1 MGVFET
7 VSPLQQLSHVA
18 ANFRASEHN
27 ALWLT
32 MAESAVGRSQNFS
45 PELLHDVFALNSAI
59 HANGVAWV
67 ANGAKQPIHYVVLQ
81 SAHPDYF
88 SLGGDLAYFRDCIRR
103 QDHQGL
109 RDYSMLCVDMIY
121 QWSSTLSQHATTVA
135 LVQGRALGG
144 GFETALASDFI
155 IAEEQ
160 SEFGFPE
167 ILFGLFPCT
176 GGMSLLCQRVSVH
189 QAERMMSDGKIYS
202 AAELKAL
209 GVVDEICPRGKGA
222 LAVENFISEHAR
234 HRTARLMLQRGRHR
248 LAPLNYMELQT
259 VVGEWVEAAMGLSDD
274 NLRVLDMLIQ
284 MQRASVIH

>member
-7 VSPLQQLSHVA
+7 VSPLQLSHVA

-32 MAESAVGRSQNFS
+32 MAESTVGRSQNFS
-45 PELLHDVFALNSAI
+45 PELLHDVFALNSTI

-88 SLGGDLAYFRDCIRR
+88 SLGGDLGYFRDCIRR
-103 QDHQGL
+103 QDHKGL

-144 GFETALASDFI
+144 GFETALASDYI

-176 GGMSLLCQRVSVH
+176 GGMSLLSQRVSVH

-202 AAELKAL
+202 AEELKAL
-209 GVVDEICPRGKGA
+209 GIVDEICPRGKGA
-222 LAVENFISEHAR
+222 QAVEQFISEHAR

-259 VVGEWVEAAMGLSDD
+259 VVGEWVEAAMGLSAD

>member
-1 MGVFET
+1 
-7 VSPLQQLSHVA
+7 
-18 ANFRASEHN
+18 
-27 ALWLT
+27 
-32 MAESAVGRSQNFS
+32 
-45 PELLHDVFALNSAI
+45 
-59 HANGVAWV
+59 VAWV

-81 SAHPDYF
+81 SAHPEYF
-88 SLGGDLAYFRDCIRR
+88 SLGGDLAYFRECIRQ

-144 GFETALASDFI
+144 GFETALASDYI

-222 LAVENFISEHAR
+222 QAVEQFISEHAR

-248 LAPLNYMELQT
+248 LAPLNYRELET
-259 VVGEWVEAAMGLSDD
+259 VVGEWVDAAMGLSDD

>member
-1 MGVFET
+1 MGVFEK
-7 VSPLQQLSHVA
+7 VSPLQLSHVA
-18 ANFRASEHN
+18 ANFRANEHN

-32 MAESAVGRSQNFS
+32 MAESAVGRSQNFT

-67 ANGAKQPIHYVVLQ
+67 SNGARQPIHYVVLQ

-88 SLGGDLAYFRDCIRR
+88 SLGGDLGHFRDCIRR
-103 QDHQGL
+103 QDSKAL

-121 QWSSTLSQHATTVA
+121 QWSTTLSQHATTVA

-155 IAEEQ
+155 VAEEQ

-189 QAERMMSDGKIYS
+189 QAERMMSDGRIYS

-209 GVVDEICPRGKGA
+209 GIVDEVCPRGQGA
-222 LAVENFISEHAR
+222 VAVEQFIATHAR

-248 LAPLNYMELQT
+248 LSPLNYMELQT
-259 VVGEWVEAAMGLSDD
+259 VVGEWVDAAMALSED
-274 NLRVLDMLIQ
+274 NLRVLDMLIK

>member
-7 VSPLQQLSHVA
+7 VSPLQLSHVA

-32 MAESAVGRSQNFS
+32 MAESAVGRSQNFT
-45 PELLHDVFALNSAI
+45 PELLRDVFALNSAI

-88 SLGGDLAYFRDCIRR
+88 SLGGDLAYFRECIRN
-103 QDHQGL
+103 QDAKAL

-155 IAEEQ
+155 IAEEH

-176 GGMSLLCQRVSVH
+176 GAMSLLCQRVSVH
-189 QAERMMSDGKIYS
+189 QAERMMSDAKIYS
-202 AAELKAL
+202 AQELKAL
-209 GVVDEICPRGKGA
+209 GIVDEICPRGKGA
-222 LAVENFISEHAR
+222 AAVEQFIAEHAR

-248 LAPLNYMELQT
+248 LAALNYMELQT
-259 VVGEWVEAAMGLSDD
+259 VVGEWVEAAMGLSED